1 MTRLLAKG
9 VGVFRRISDYAAVVA
24 ACLMIFAMLS
34 ISMEV
39 TQRYLLNRT
48 TPWLLE
54 VNEYI
59 LLFMTLLASAWV
71 LRKEGHVRVD
81 LALSRLS
88 PTRQEFINMVTSI
101 LGAAICLAI
110 FWYSIQSVLNLFQLG
125 YREWTILSPPKW
137 IILSV
142 IPLGFLLLAIQFMVR
157 SHRYLRSWRTNR
169 GR

>member
-1 MTRLLAKG
+1 MSRLLAKG
-9 VGVFRRISDYAAVVA
+9 VDIFRRISDYAAVAA
-24 ACLMIFAMLS
+24 ACLMVLAMLS
-34 ISMEV
+34 ISMEI
-39 TQRYLLNRT
+39 TQRSLLNRT

-81 LALSRLS
+81 FALTQLS
-88 PTRQEFINMVTSI
+88 PTRQEFINAVTSI

-110 FWYSIQSVLNLFQLG
+110 FWYSIQTAVNLFQLG
-125 YREWTILSPPKW
+125 YREWTMLSPPKW